1 MLDGQVSRLPW
12 SSPCGIGSHL
22 GGRTAYKQLCV
33 CVFSIKYKNRLA
45 SFGKS
50 LDMQRI
56 GFPCHEERIEECNS
70 KVFDVVLCSQKRTS
84 SFISSTLDIP
94 RVPNFA
100 HHPWVHQP
108 PDTRKWYSGSEPEK
122 DNLPGEWHERLD
134 PLQISGCRFRTELL
148 GWSPKN

>member
-1 MLDGQVSRLPW
+1 MVRFPDFPGAVLAGLEVTW
-12 SSPCGIGSHL
+12 AGE
-22 GGRTAYKQLCV
+22 QLINNCV

-134 PLQISGCRFRTELL
+134 PLQISGCRILCF
-148 GWSPKN
+148 